1 MGALDDLLVSDQ
13 PKSNLDKL
21 LEPKS
26 NLDKLLETPEEKYGV
41 LRQPTL
47 MEKLRPINPF
57 ASDVEQKPELQE
69 PNKLEKAQ
77 QAVEEWQ
84 KSKTSAGGAAK
95 GIAGGAAEFALGL
108 PSMAAQ
114 ALEHP
119 VKTAAQLA
127 AYGVAPLTTI
137 GTQAA
142 VGIGKD
148 IMREG
153 LGESIK
159 SGEFTAGL
167 TQAALMALLGRQ
179 SKESMETLRPELSD
193 TIKTKTGM
201 EADEAV
207 KAIKENPADQR
218 FKKVSVN
225 DRGKLHDIYTSEEWD
240 KNDLD
245 NLTDA
250 DKQEKVLAAQTA
262 KEAREQYEK
271 EMGEKPLAPPT
282 TQEPPTGELRR
293 ADESVAEVP
302 KELVAAAKPSGPP
315 LIAKG
320 MDYKTVTPGAEYK
333 QPTTIGLMNLDDVGQ
348 RLEGTQTGDIS
359 KLSASVE
366 NRAKEIINNWE
377 PTFADISSE
386 TGKGAIVLTK
396 GGQPITGA
404 SLTQALKTVYD
415 MASKGDDKALAV
427 LDSYE
432 KEVLLP
438 SVRRWGLNIT
448 EKEITDR
455 LAKGEKLVLAN
466 VIKNELPQA
475 DLENMGRLAEGS
487 SKVGKSPAEIAMTDK
502 AILTPEIL
510 STVEV
515 DAKGNFTA
523 KSREAVSQFI
533 NALPRTE
540 QKEFIGP
547 DNKIIW
553 DKAEERMK
561 GAILASLTE
570 NKYTLE
576 KVLELGDDRIKSA
589 VKMLSG
595 AAPEL
600 LKLKLAHPELMPHEI
615 IGDALNVLD
624 HIRHEGLKVDEYLNQ
639 NELYADPQ
647 HDAMVKGLV
656 WMMDGNIPDGI
667 KTFKSYVDAAMTEGA
682 PSLIPMPPRTVWDIW
697 SKYMP
702 WQSDKGLIK
711 PDPSQAG
718 FFRFPGRMDPME
730 RAARERAESIERTGK
745 AKGKTDEE
753 IDKMILKLSKP
764 GENAAKIIEERRLA
778 RKGPGAAIMR
788 AMPKIVDQ
796 VKITKDATVINTENA
811 ELKADIA
818 KDPKLAPTD
827 DLGNP
832 IKDVKDL
839 PSVKL
844 SNFEKTV
851 LPQKDVWPTTKFWG
865 DSLTILPRDVVRE
878 VVRAERRA
886 IPRDTR
892 IMNLRSGI
900 DDARTLLSK
909 LKLNERQD
917 ITLAMENM
925 YFDEDGNVK
934 EYSGDIHNPNSPKE
948 VLRRDPVKRQILD
961 ALTKG
966 FEMARLPEYLNAP
979 KIEDFESNGYI
990 YHSFDY
996 VDRLGRKGNTLSDI
1010 RNGNRRTYAADDA
1023 IQSLDYWKPTWANK
1037 RRGMPG
1043 WKIDNPFQIWDS
1055 YLKQGM
1061 RKKYIIPA
1069 LGKADAIME
1078 RLPGNQPVRRSYY
1091 NNWKDTAM
1099 GRPYFIDNF
1108 LHEMSAPPK
1117 FNGWQKYN
1125 MLSMADMW
1133 AATQYVADIGL
1144 NLATAVKHLSPVI
1157 FTMAEHPI
1165 YSAMSIPRLGRD
1177 IVRIIGEGSKGS
1189 PLTRNPILLQ
1199 SVARFYD
1206 TAETI
1211 ASRIPK
1217 SINSVLFAPITFAE
1231 FAKTGLNFHVYMMM
1245 EMDKLAKSG
1254 LDPQTHLKGAYERAI
1269 WNAREHALS
1278 MGKLYRNEYIRNAV
1292 PRISMMFRQPPAS
1305 MINLLWREVH
1315 ENPRGFASIAVAL
1328 GGIWTMQSVMNR
1340 DRNWRDFLGEAGLWE
1355 RKPMVAGHS
1364 KLDIYGRFSPLKQA
1378 MELIKPSMA
1387 TTEMDEFF
1395 NQMQLAKTP
1404 RQQDM
1409 VMKKFG
1415 VVVLQMGGVPIPTS
1429 VMSAGKLKF
1438 KQFEPLGPLD
1448 LQKCYKIM
1456 QNRPDLDRLVVLEE
1470 LFRVRTRPTYWYH

>member
-348 RLEGTQTGDIS
+348 RLEGTQTGDI
-359 KLSASVE
+359 
-366 NRAKEIINNWE
+366 
-377 PTFADISSE
+377 
-386 TGKGAIVLTK
+386 
-396 GGQPITGA
+396 
-404 SLTQALKTVYD
+404 
-415 MASKGDDKALAV
+415 
-427 LDSYE
+427 
-432 KEVLLP
+432 
-438 SVRRWGLNIT
+438 
-448 EKEITDR
+448 
-455 LAKGEKLVLAN
+455 
-466 VIKNELPQA
+466 
-475 DLENMGRLAEGS
+475 
-487 SKVGKSPAEIAMTDK
+487 
-502 AILTPEIL
+502 
-510 STVEV
+510 
-515 DAKGNFTA
+515 
-523 KSREAVSQFI
+523 
-533 NALPRTE
+533 
-540 QKEFIGP
+540 
-547 DNKIIW
+547 
-553 DKAEERMK
+553 
-561 GAILASLTE
+561 
-570 NKYTLE
+570 
-576 KVLELGDDRIKSA
+576 
-589 VKMLSG
+589 
-595 AAPEL
+595 
-600 LKLKLAHPELMPHEI
+600 
-615 IGDALNVLD
+615 
-624 HIRHEGLKVDEYLNQ
+624 
-639 NELYADPQ
+639 
-647 HDAMVKGLV
+647 
-656 WMMDGNIPDGI
+656 
-667 KTFKSYVDAAMTEGA
+667 
-682 PSLIPMPPRTVWDIW
+682 
-697 SKYMP
+697 P

-878 VVRAERRA
+878 VVRAERSS

-1069 LGKADAIME
+1069 LGKADAIMK